1 MCRPDFKSS
10 TKGVNTDGNTNTNN
24 GDTNSTTK
32 KTNGER
38 IVSPHVPSGFA
49 RRKVAIGASMLG
61 LTLFFNAMN
70 WMFKDST
77 LWLRPAD
84 EFCQNSESTSDGT
97 ATSDGR
103 CNRSDLFAFQASSAI
118 MQLFMGGMGIYA
130 WHITKR
136 VTTRIPQTPEGRL
149 FGYLEEADKLNVG
162 IFVYQTWDF
171 FASMVVPEHNT
182 AIFLAHHMLASI
194 TSWMSLEYQMVHYYA
209 VFFGGCSEIS
219 TIFLVLIDFDV
230 YFPAE
235 DRGSTWGMIITFCQV
250 AFTFSFLYYRVIGWW
265 QVSFRLWSDVFAVHR
280 KGVIEDYRP
289 GKAWFLY
296 GFLVMD
302 FLLGSLQVY
311 WFFFGIVPKILEILS

>member
-1 MCRPDFKSS
+1 MCRPGFKSS
-10 TKGVNTDGNTNTNN
+10 TN
-24 GDTNSTTK
+24 GDTNTITN
-32 KTNGER
+32 KTNGET
-38 IVSPHVPSGFA
+38 IVSPHIPSGFA
-49 RRKVAIGASMLG
+49 RRKVALGASMLG
-61 LTLFFNAMN
+61 LTLFFNFMK
-70 WMFKDST
+70 WMFQDST
-77 LWLRPAD
+77 LWVRAAD
-84 EFCQNSESTSDGT
+84 EFCQQDSETSN
-97 ATSDGR
+97 GR

-118 MQLFMGGMGIYA
+118 MQLYMGGMGIYA
-130 WHITKR
+130 WHVTKR

-149 FGYLEEADKLNVG
+149 FGYLEEADKLSVG

-171 FASMVVPEHNT
+171 FASIVVPEHNT
-182 AIFLAHHMLASI
+182 TIFLAHHMLAAI
-194 TSWMSLEYQMVHYYA
+194 TAWMSLEYQMVHYYA

-265 QVSFRLWSDVFAVHR
+265 QVSFRLWSDVFAVHK

-311 WFFFGIVPKILEILS
+311 WFFFGIVPKILEILA